1 MTEIIEQTTPTV
13 HTSSRTGLA
22 NSVLGT
28 RNLMTVAALAVV
40 GLIILLPLNYIAP
53 LLATSPRGVLIGC
66 SIMGFWVIP
75 YLLPSTIVRR
85 PGATMLASLII
96 GVICI
101 FVTPTGPMAIIGNLI
116 GGLYIE
122 VPLAVMLYRQ
132 WKTWAFMISA
142 GVFGLLN
149 GLLYLT
155 LLKETVGIPFG
166 TAYVV
171 TSVVSALLGG
181 LVTVGITRLL
191 NKAGVGVANRA

>member
-1 MTEIIEQTTPTV
+1 
-13 HTSSRTGLA
+13 
-22 NSVLGT
+22 
-28 RNLMTVAALAVV
+28 
-40 GLIILLPLNYIAP
+40 
-53 LLATSPRGVLIGC
+53 
-66 SIMGFWVIP
+66 
-75 YLLPSTIVRR
+75 
-85 PGATMLASLII
+85 
-96 GVICI
+96 
-101 FVTPTGPMAIIGNLI
+101 
-116 GGLYIE
+116 
-122 VPLAVMLYRQ
+122 
-132 WKTWAFMISA
+132 MISA